1 MLKQRLLTAVLLI
14 PLVVLAILKLPT
26 IALMGLLALV
36 VVLTAWEWLQVVGFH
51 SVLAK
56 VLAVIAW
63 LLIAA
68 FQSSLFFP
76 IEPGLIAGG
85 IVWLALTL
93 LVVLYAHKPLP
104 SLGQRVFASR
114 WFGLVMAWLVLAV
127 FFYAAVWL
135 HGRHGGEWLLL
146 HVLVVVWLSDTGGYF
161 AGKRWGKRKLASH
174 ISPNKTWEGVA
185 GAVVLVSL
193 WSLASWVFGL
203 SEGLGIVLW
212 WLLAL
217 MTALFSVAGDLFE
230 SMFKRAHAIK
240 DSGQLLPGH
249 GGLWDRLD
257 SLLAAVPIFAAT
269 LVLLGL

>member
-1 MLKQRLLTAVLLI
+1 MLKQRLLTAAVLI

-26 IALMGLLALV
+26 IALMALLAV
-36 VVLTAWEWLQVVGFH
+36 IVMLTAWEWLQIVGFQ
-51 SVLAK
+51 SVFAK
-56 VLAVIAW
+56 VLAMVVW
-63 LLIAA
+63 LIIAA

-85 IVWLALTL
+85 VLWLALTL
-93 LVVLYAHKPLP
+93 LVVLCAHKPLP
-104 SLGQRVFASR
+104 KLGQQLFASR

-127 FFYAAVWL
+127 FFYSAVWL

-146 HVLVVVWLSDTGGYF
+146 HVLVLVWLADTGGYF
-161 AGKRWGKRKLASH
+161 AGKRWGKRKLATH

-185 GAVVLVSL
+185 GALVLVSL
-193 WSLASWVFGL
+193 WSFAAWQFGL
-203 SEGLGIVLW
+203 NDGISLLHW
-212 WLLAL
+212 WLLAV
-217 MTALFSVAGDLFE
+217 MTALFSIAGDLFE
-230 SMFKRAHAIK
+230 SLFKRAHAIK

-257 SLLAAVPIFAAT
+257 SLLAAVPVFAAM